1 MPDRVCLGPSDDEL
15 LERLAAALAPLDV
28 PSPESGLAAL
38 RTALEARTTWPA
50 GTPARTIKE
59 RWRSWTGRSRRGLA
73 ALGLIGAVW
82 AGGTSAAFARSASLP
97 EPVRAVVHHLGL
109 AVGSPSRPST
119 RHPGTSLRR
128 DPASS
133 ATVPT
138 RTAARV
144 RASGTPGAQRT
155 YPDASDQQKAGTAP
169 LQHSTAAPSLG
180 SGRSLLPSTDPDALS
195 SRRQPGTPATN
206 ALCSSACASGRGQ
219 PPGSVT
225 QYPSTEYPSTEYPS
239 SEYPSS
245 EYPDAGYPDAGY
257 PSRSASA
264 DYPTGYPSDLPSSP
278 GPGGRAAQTTDGGG
292 G

>member
-1 MPDRVCLGPSDDEL
+1 MPDRVCLGPSDEEL
-15 LERLAAALAPLDV
+15 LERLAAALAPLEV
-28 PSPESGLAAL
+28 PSPETGLAAL

-82 AGGTSAAFARSASLP
+82 AGGTSVAFARSASFP

-109 AVGSPSRPST
+109 PVGSPSRPST

-128 DPASS
+128 DPGSS
-133 ATVPT
+133 ATVPI
-138 RTAARV
+138 RTSARV

-155 YPDASDQQKAGTAP
+155 YPDTSDQQKAGTVP
-169 LQHSTAAPSLG
+169 LPHPHPTPAPSLG
-180 SGRSLLPSTDPDALS
+180 SGGGLPPSPDPDALS

-206 ALCSSACASGRGQ
+206 ALCSSTCASGQVQ

-225 QYPSTEYPSTEYPS
+225 Q
-239 SEYPSS
+239 YPSS

-257 PSRSASA
+257 PDAGSPSGSASA

-278 GPGGRAAQTTDGGG
+278 GPGGRAAQTTDGGRG
-292 G
+292 

>member
-15 LERLAAALAPLDV
+15 LERLAAALAPLDL
-28 PSPESGLAAL
+28 PSPETGLAAL

-97 EPVRAVVHHLGL
+97 EPVRAVVHNLGL
-109 AVGSPSRPST
+109 PVGSPSRPST

-144 RASGTPGAQRT
+144 RASGTPGARRT
-155 YPDASDQQKAGTAP
+155 YPDASDQQKAGTVPLRHPAP
-169 LQHSTAAPSLG
+169 APSLG
-180 SGRSLLPSTDPDALS
+180 SGGGLPPSPDPDALS
-195 SRRQPGTPATN
+195 SRRQPGTPATT
-206 ALCSSACASGRGQ
+206 ALCSSTCASGQGQ
-219 PPGSVT
+219 PAGSVT
-225 QYPSTEYPSTEYPS
+225 QYSS

-257 PSRSASA
+257 PSRSASG
-264 DYPTGYPSDLPSSP
+264 DYPTGYSSDLPSSP
-278 GPGGRAAQTTDGGG
+278 GPGGRAAQTTGGG
-292 G
+292 GG